1 MGKGYFAGPGNWA
14 APDKCCFCYCVVGRS
29 EGPPAIHDVFAVHV
43 ARCAVDARH
52 FKFFVVIH
60 FRQYVRHAFC
70 HHCFAAAGA
79 AYHQYAVIAG
89 CGYHQPPFDSFV
101 AFYSGYIEKVPY
113 GEKGYFTDHPQL
125 TYALIDA
132 LLQKGVSIIGLDF
145 AGIRRGKEHTPT
157 DQACAEKGTFIIENL
172 CNLKSVLDKSKA
184 FTAHTYPLSYIGITG
199 LPCRVIAEI

>member
-1 MGKGYFAGPGNWA
+1 MLIDVTLQITPKIANDPIHSKPSLVGHLGTHFDVM
-14 APDKCCFCYCVVGRS
+14 DKDFPLEYTKRNGVVF
-29 EGPPAIHDVFAVHV
+29 DVSHV
-43 ARCAVDARH
+43 TDRDIDISDISLDEVSS
-52 FKFFVVIH
+52 
-60 FRQYVRHAFC
+60 
-70 HHCFAAAGA
+70 
-79 AYHQYAVIAG
+79 
-89 CGYHQPPFDSFV
+89 DSFV

-199 LPCRVIAEI
+199 LPCRVIAEV